1 MTFAERQQLKKICRR
16 IVNEQDRA
24 TLLAHF
30 QELQRFFD
38 EIPAAATTRL
48 QLSRPSRRAPSMR
61 SVARMS
67 PQ

>member
-38 EIPAAATTRL
+38 AIPAAPATTRV

-67 PQ
+67 P